1 MWAKNLL
8 MLALCLGGL
17 VAFQA
22 SVFPPEFPHDK
33 PAAFDDP
40 AERQD
45 IVNRLNAAMRDNW
58 QQAEVEPVEKA
69 PNLAIARR
77 LSLAL
82 MGVVPSLEE
91 IRLFEQQPPQARLE
105 WWMATILADRRSSDY
120 MAERLAR
127 AYVGVEDGPFLLYR
141 RRRFVAWV
149 ADQLQQ
155 NRPYDSLVRHLIA
168 DSGLWTSVPS
178 TNFITVNIKPD
189 SDEDPDP
196 NRLAARVSRAFL
208 GVRIDCA
215 ECHDHPFEDWKQQD
229 FQQLAAFF
237 AQTKRSLRGISD
249 GPGVFEVEDRKS
261 GQKLIIE
268 PHVPFQADMLPDEG
282 SLRRRLALWVT
293 HPENKAF
300 ARATVNR
307 AWGLMFGKPLLE
319 PIDNIPTSAAVPA
332 QLQLLADDFI
342 EHNYDWRRLLRVI
355 AASEVFQLDSQATTS
370 SDSAGEAGQAIAAE
384 NAGATPAQ
392 QAQWAVFPL
401 VRLRPEQV
409 VGALLQSASL
419 STIDYQSHIVTR
431 VLRNVGQNTFVQRY
445 GDAGSDEFD
454 DHGGTI
460 PQRLLMMN
468 GELVRDKT
476 HENLVG
482 NAATRIAVLAPDDR
496 SAVETAYLAVLTRRP
511 SDEESSHFAGR
522 LAGSSGAERHS
533 RMEDLYWTLLNTTEF
548 SWNH

>member
-8 MLALCLGGL
+8 FLALCLGGL

-22 SVFPPEFPHDK
+22 SVFPPQVPRHK
-33 PAAFDDP
+33 PAAYDDP
-40 AERQD
+40 DERQE
-45 IVNRLNAAMRDNW
+45 IVARIDQAMRDTW
-58 QQAEVEPVEKA
+58 QTAGIAPVERA
-69 PNLAIARR
+69 PELALVRR

-91 IRLFEQQPPQARLE
+91 IRLLEEQPPDERIE
-105 WWMATILADRRSSDY
+105 WWMATILADRRSADY

-127 AYVGVEDGPFLLYR
+127 AFVGVEDGPFLLYR
-141 RRRFVAWV
+141 RRRFVSWV
-149 ADQLQQ
+149 ADQLATNQ
-155 NRPYDSLVRHLIA
+155 PYDSLVRHLIS

-196 NRLAARVSRAFL
+196 NRLASRVSRAFL

-215 ECHDHPFEDWKQQD
+215 ECHDHPFEDWKQKD

-237 AQTKRSLRGISD
+237 GQTKRSLRGISD
-249 GPGVFEVEDRKS
+249 GPGKFEVEDRKT
-261 GQKLIIE
+261 GDKLTIE
-268 PHVPFQADMLPDEG
+268 PHVPFQSELLPSSG
-282 SLRRRLALWVT
+282 SLRKRLGQWVT
-293 HPENKAF
+293 HRENKAF

-307 AWGLMFGKPLLE
+307 AWGLLFGKPLIE
-319 PIDNIPTSAAVPA
+319 PIDNIPTTAAVPP
-332 QLQLLADDFI
+332 QLDLLADDFI
-342 EHNYDWRRLLRVI
+342 EHQYDWRRLLRVI
-355 AASEVFQLDSQATTS
+355 AATEVFQLDSQAS
-370 SDSAGEAGQAIAAE
+370 GPAGLADSASSASEE
-384 NAGATPAQ
+384 NTGASSQQ

-401 VRLRPEQV
+401 IRLRPEQV

-419 STIDYQSHIVTR
+419 STIDYDSHIVTR
-431 VLRNVGQNTFVQRY
+431 VLRSVGQSGFVERY

-476 HENLVG
+476 KENLVG
-482 NAATRIAVLAPDDR
+482 NAATRIAKLAPDDR

-511 SDEESSHFAGR
+511 VAEESDYFVER
-522 LAGSSGAERHS
+522 LGGSTGDERNR